1 MLNYNSITP
10 GSVEEG
16 KLSSRILSDLR
27 ESLDWVKSIDVPVLK
42 WSCECSIEAGNKASS
57 CILLPYSSG
66 LHGEFK
72 HGDLVWIRDPREI
85 LFVDVKGKVIIL
97 RQSLDEKLLRL
108 VAYLAVVRG
117 ASGLILTSEQ
127 RGVLKASVVVGSPGY
142 SYVRSLPV
150 SIPVVAVPLDPLDLS
165 ESRGVVIRVKANVE
179 GSRGR
184 IIIGGLNGKGDR
196 EVHII
201 GHHDS
206 ILGGFEST
214 PTRLIL
220 ELARDKAVRE
230 LSKIANLVFVSY
242 TARELGDP
250 EFREYNYTWG
260 ERYLLK
266 IIAERGGIENILY
279 SIALGP
285 LIYGRSL
292 EAWGHPLLLKPLVET
307 GVARGEN
314 TALLESHPYIEHGV
328 PSITLTNRESL
339 VYRNTNLQ
347 ISRDF
352 STTLLRELVNT
363 LTYLTTHLAP
373 LDDWVNVLRRHAY
386 ERVGEA
392 ILEARI
398 EATRLLDTA
407 QREGFRGVYKATRL
421 SHNLL
426 YAACIDP
433 LEYYL
438 DSSMWAGLSWES
450 IKGLE
455 KLLEGCRGLLF
466 IGSEEGYVSYSSVV
480 GFIEGVLSGVRGV
493 ALKKLK
499 SRIDNELI
507 KSTLIHLGKGGF
519 IG

>member
-1 MLNYNSITP
+1 MLDYSSVIP
-10 GSVEEG
+10 GSAVEDEIFG
-16 KLSSRILSDLR
+16 KVISDLR
-27 ESLDWVKSIDVPVLK
+27 ESLDWVKSLLVPVLK
-42 WSCECSIEAGNKASS
+42 WSYECSIETGNKVSS

-72 HGDLVWIRDPREI
+72 HGDFVWIRDPREI

-108 VAYLAVVRG
+108 VVYLAVVRG
-117 ASGLILTSEQ
+117 ASGLLLTSEQ

-150 SIPVVAVPLDPLDLS
+150 SIPVVAVPLDPVDLS

-179 GSRGR
+179 ESRGR
-184 IIIGGLNGKGDR
+184 IIIGGLNGKGDK

-201 GHHDS
+201 GHHDT
-206 ILGGFEST
+206 ILGGFKST
-214 PTRLIL
+214 STRLLL
-220 ELARDKAVRE
+220 ELARDKAIRE
-230 LSKIANLVFVSY
+230 LSKIANVVFISY

-250 EFREYNYTWG
+250 ELREYNYTWG

-307 GVARGEN
+307 RVARGEN

-339 VYRNTNLQ
+339 IYRNTNLQ
-347 ISRDF
+347 ISEDS

-363 LTYLTTHLAP
+363 ITYLTTHLEP
-373 LDDWVNVLRRHAY
+373 LDNWVNVLRRHAY

-398 EATRLLDTA
+398 EVTRLLDIA

-455 KLLEGCRGLLF
+455 RLLEGCRGLLF
-466 IGSEEGYVSYSSVV
+466 IGSEEGYVSYPSVI
-480 GFIEGVLSGVRGV
+480 GFIEDVLRGVRGIT
-493 ALKKLK
+493 LKKLK
-499 SRIDNELI
+499 TRIDNELI
-507 KSTLIHLGKGGF
+507 KSTLTHLGKGGF

>member
-1 MLNYNSITP
+1 M
-10 GSVEEG
+10 
-16 KLSSRILSDLR
+16 
-27 ESLDWVKSIDVPVLK
+27 
-42 WSCECSIEAGNKASS
+42 
-57 CILLPYSSG
+57 
-66 LHGEFK
+66 
-72 HGDLVWIRDPREI
+72 WIRDPREI

-108 VAYLAVVRG
+108 VVYLAVVRG

-127 RGVLKASVVVGSPGY
+127 GGVLKASVVVGSPGY

-150 SIPVVAVPLDPLDLS
+150 SISVVAVPLDPLDLY
-165 ESRGVVIRVKANVE
+165 ESRRVVIRVKANVE
-179 GSRGR
+179 EFKGR
-184 IIIGGLNGKGDR
+184 IIMGGLNGKGDR

-230 LSKIANLVFVSY
+230 LSKIANLVFISY

-279 SIALGP
+279 SIELGP

-292 EAWGHPLLLKPLVET
+292 EAWGHPLLLKPLVGT

-339 VYRNTNLQ
+339 VYRNTNL
-347 ISRDF
+347 
-352 STTLLRELVNT
+352 E
-363 LTYLTTHLAP
+363 TH
-373 LDDWVNVLRRHAY
+373 NRTICYVLHYR
-386 ERVGEA
+386 
-392 ILEARI
+392 
-398 EATRLLDTA
+398 
-407 QREGFRGVYKATRL
+407 
-421 SHNLL
+421 S
-426 YAACIDP
+426 
-433 LEYYL
+433 
-438 DSSMWAGLSWES
+438 
-450 IKGLE
+450 E
-455 KLLEGCRGLLF
+455 KDR
-466 IGSEEGYVSYSSVV
+466 
-480 GFIEGVLSGVRGV
+480 
-493 ALKKLK
+493 
-499 SRIDNELI
+499 
-507 KSTLIHLGKGGF
+507 
-519 IG
+519 